1 MPSFINNVDNVR
13 TAQTSY
19 LCAVSLRKVLVN
31 SRWRKDSAGIWSS
44 VVRNSIW
51 KLKQDDESLWYNCYS
66 SHDMSKESDNDERGA
81 EAEPATDV
89 ESGTGAEPTTDVASI
104 RDYFNLHV
112 NLEELYQ
119 QWMGS

>member
-1 MPSFINNVDNVR
+1 M
-13 TAQTSY
+13 
-19 LCAVSLRKVLVN
+19 
-31 SRWRKDSAGIWSS
+31 
-44 VVRNSIW
+44 RNSIW

-89 ESGTGAEPTTDVASI
+89 EKGAEAEPTAGVEKGAEAEPTAGVGKGTEAEPTAGVERGAQADVASI